1 MTFEIGKTY
10 TVTKVDG
17 TELTFKFLGG
27 NPLQVEFNG
36 KIYEFLQ
43 FIGMHLDIEEVEIEI

>member
-17 TELTFKFLGG
+17 TVLTFKFLGG

-36 KIYEFLQ
+36 KIYELLQ
-43 FIGMHLDIEEVEIEI
+43 FIGMHLDIKEVEI